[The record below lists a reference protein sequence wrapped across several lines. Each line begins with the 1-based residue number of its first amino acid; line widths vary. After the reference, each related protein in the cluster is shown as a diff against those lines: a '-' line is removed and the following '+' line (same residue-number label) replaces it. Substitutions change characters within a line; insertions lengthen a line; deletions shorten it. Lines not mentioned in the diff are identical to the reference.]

1 MNGIILKGFAVFMES
16 VLEKKL
22 DIDYEGLYK
31 VILDERLSLN
41 FQDGEEVFLERKV
54 RLELARR
61 MFEHKKDMFVDLV
74 DKI

>member
-41 FQDGEEVFLERKV
+41 FQDGEGVFLERKV